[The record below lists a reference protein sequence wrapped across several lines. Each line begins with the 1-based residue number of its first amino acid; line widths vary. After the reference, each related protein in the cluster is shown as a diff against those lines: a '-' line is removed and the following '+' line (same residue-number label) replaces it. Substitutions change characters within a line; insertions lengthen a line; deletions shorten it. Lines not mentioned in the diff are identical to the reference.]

1 FGGLLHSLLSW
12 KVMLPAALLVGWTA
26 GTVLVLR
33 AVGLWDVTDAKTTL
47 VWLLLAGLPLVY
59 SGIEASSK
67 NNHWWTAARV
77 QFKAVAFIE
86 VVRDSHSFSLPIELL
101 LFPLLLGLTVLS
113 AAADDR
119 QDLKTARR
127 LVDFVLVSAGLI
139 LLLVAL
145 RDVFVHFDES

>member
-1 FGGLLHSLLSW
+1 SHRDTLEAALLTSREVAMLIWACVLSLAALSVKPLRDSFGGLLHSLLSW

-101 LFPLLLGLTVLS
+101 LFPLLLGLTVL
-113 AAADDR
+113 
-119 QDLKTARR
+119 
-127 LVDFVLVSAGLI
+127 
-139 LLLVAL
+139 
-145 RDVFVHFDES
+145 